1 MNGTTQK
8 KIQRLVAF
16 DYGTQKIGMATG
28 QKITAT
34 AEPLPQIKVKDGKP
48 DWLAIEKQLKEW
60 KPDALLVGLPLNM
73 DGTEQ
78 EVTQLAQK
86 FSRQLHGRFGLDVFM
101 QDERL
106 TTVGARSELFE
117 NVGFRGLKSR
127 SVDSLAA
134 CLILED
140 WFSHNA

>member
-117 NVGFRGLKSR
+117 KVGFRGLKSR